1 MEKLAARL
9 ADSKTGDLMLGNPW
23 PDGLRAESLT
33 KFARGA
39 PSKWWQC
46 CGLRAKSQWPMW
58 HSRFGLP
65 SCQRA
70 VRHCCSRGQRRTT
83 QYPTDC
89 GVVYSEV
96 YAGAHTVLLPSVW
109 SAVACGEDGFGQCN
123 VCHQSGHHRLVVM
136 AGWFFARLLCL
147 LSPVPTVLRMISDVK
162 GHDMKDHW
170 WSLIVHDGG
179 YHFFCEDLVA
189 FMYKYVQLDLIT
201 KNRYPVGNNLICTI
215 LCADMIRFI
224 SILESWTLCRGTCA
238 VCEKFWMWR
247 TSEHFADED
256 LKSPPCTMWQRIHSF
271 FLDVWTWDI

>member
-1 MEKLAARL
+1 MDVPLTRLCSSQNPIRKSWVYQPLWVWPSASYSELIQSNSWTWHTCQCYLSDVGAHHRNHPTNATRQAGICFVGVCSDMMLFGHVHWGWFALQDMEKLAARL
-9 ADSKTGDLMLGNPW
+9 ADSKTRDLMLGNPW

-83 QYPTDC
+83 QYPTEC
-89 GVVYSEV
+89 GVVYSV

-123 VCHQSGHHRLVVM
+123 ICHQSGHHRLVVM
-136 AGWFFARLLCL
+136 AGWFFEWLLCL
-147 LSPVPTVLRMISDVK
+147 PSPVPTVLRMISDVK
-162 GHDMKDHW
+162 GHDMKDH
-170 WSLIVHDGG
+170 
-179 YHFFCEDLVA
+179 
-189 FMYKYVQLDLIT
+189 M
-201 KNRYPVGNNLICTI
+201 
-215 LCADMIRFI
+215 
-224 SILESWTLCRGTCA
+224 
-238 VCEKFWMWR
+238 VCN
-247 TSEHFADED
+247 
-256 LKSPPCTMWQRIHSF
+256 
-271 FLDVWTWDI
+271 